1 MAKIANSLLITKEDN
16 LYRISMT
23 EDLQDVLGDIAY
35 IDFTEEEV
43 VAVDDSLLNLE
54 SSKAV
59 MELASP
65 LAGTIVA
72 RNDQATTNPELLNQ
86 NDISQNWI
94 VIMTDVDHA
103 AYECLPDANV

>member
-94 VIMTDVDHA
+94 VTLTDVDHA